1 MLNVDLAKDLI
12 VTFISIDASSWA
24 SGVIFG
30 DPPSCVSSIG
40 GVDPGVAE
48 RPSFRKDLLLH
59 SPVKDSTE
67 ASIQGGKR
75 VVARACS
82 VGATTLERPRG
93 GFLRGASFE
102 S

>member
-40 GVDPGVAE
+40 GVDPGV
-48 RPSFRKDLLLH
+48 
-59 SPVKDSTE
+59 V
-67 ASIQGGKR
+67 
-75 VVARACS
+75 
-82 VGATTLERPRG
+82 
-93 GFLRGASFE
+93 
-102 S
+102 